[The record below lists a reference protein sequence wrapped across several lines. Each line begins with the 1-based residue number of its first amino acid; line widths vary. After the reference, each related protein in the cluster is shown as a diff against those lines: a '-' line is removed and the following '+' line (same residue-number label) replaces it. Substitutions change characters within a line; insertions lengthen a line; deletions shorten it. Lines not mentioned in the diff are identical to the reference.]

1 MRKCGMIAAAALIV
15 GTSLSGVDAE
25 LHSAGGVAL
34 AADGPSVKL
43 DRLELPP
50 EAKAYERF
58 LTRALKREA
67 RGLDWGAGAGSRI
80 EYRFVLS
87 ELRVV
92 IKDGVLTVHCSAT
105 GRLPRGRSANSQLS
119 FGGEPSEKRELI
131 ERVLTIVARGVLT
144 RLSEIERERRKG

>member
-1 MRKCGMIAAAALIV
+1 MRKRGMIAAALLTV
-15 GTSLSGVDAE
+15 GGSFTGLDAK
-25 LHSAGGVAL
+25 LHPNAGIAR
-34 AADGPSVKL
+34 AAEGPSVKL

-67 RGLDWGAGAGSRI
+67 RDLDWGAGEGSRI

-92 IKDGVLTVHCSAT
+92 INDGVLTVHCAAT

-119 FGGEPSEKRELI
+119 FGGQPSDKRELI

-144 RLSEIERERRKG
+144 RLSEIERERRKS